1 MVLLSAVAGA
11 AYAQE
16 APAPEPAVAQQAAPV
31 GTAQTPAPTNRTP
44 AATGSNSP
52 QAKTPTTATTMTA
65 TTPAGASPDIL
76 KKARRNGYHT
86 RIRNGNTYFCK
97 KEAPV
102 GSRLV
107 QERCMTEDMLVAAF
121 EKQQQQR
128 DNLRANMDV
137 CGAKRGVCGANVD

>member
-1 MVLLSAVAGA
+1 MVLVSAVAGA
-11 AYAQE
+11 AYSQE
-16 APAPEPAVAQQAAPV
+16 APSPAPAVAQQAAPV

-52 QAKTPTTATTMTA
+52 QAKTPTTTMAA

-107 QERCMTEDMLVAAF
+107 QERCMTEEMLVAAF
-121 EKQQQQR
+121 DRQQQQR